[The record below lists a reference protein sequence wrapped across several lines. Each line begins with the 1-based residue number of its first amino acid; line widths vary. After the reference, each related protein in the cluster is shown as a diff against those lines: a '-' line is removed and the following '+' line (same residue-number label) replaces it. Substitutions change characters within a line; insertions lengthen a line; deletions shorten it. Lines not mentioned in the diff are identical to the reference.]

1 MALFEKITFCMFYS
15 LIKLFDALDRMP
27 YTFNDVKEG
36 IHQRSLDT
44 LTNEDFKDHD
54 LMPWL

>member
-1 MALFEKITFCMFYS
+1 MFYS